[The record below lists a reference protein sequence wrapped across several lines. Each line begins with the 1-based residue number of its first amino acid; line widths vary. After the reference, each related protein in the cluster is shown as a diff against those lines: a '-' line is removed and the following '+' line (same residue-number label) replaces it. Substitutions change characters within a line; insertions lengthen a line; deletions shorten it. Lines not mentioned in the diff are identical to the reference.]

1 MIFHSASTEL
11 AFLGL
16 AGNAAEDAAPWFQVT
31 KAGANRAGTFV
42 PESFDLSVAGEDFSV
57 VPNATKH
64 MAEYATSTG
73 AGRMPISSFAGAVET
88 AVKQGL
94 APGRNFLRIGHWE
107 LGIDTTD
114 NVIYHAVYRP

>member
-1 MIFHSASTEL
+1 MCTVAGTEG
-11 AFLGL
+11 A
-16 AGNAAEDAAPWFQVT
+16 WFEVSNVGT
-31 KAGANRAGTFV
+31 NRAGTLV
-42 PESFDLSVAGEDFSV
+42 PESFDLSVAGKTYSV

-73 AGRMPISSFAGAVET
+73 AGSMPMSTFAGAVET

-94 APGRNFLRIGHWE
+94 APGRNFLQVGSWE